1 MPASMKFSSICKL
14 YVHPLAGLVG
24 LTTIILLVSGC
35 AAVGP
40 DYETPEAPVSE
51 QWIDIDTPG
60 VNDQSAELAQWWTAF
75 NDPVLNSLVEQAYQQ
90 NLTRKSRDR
99 YWQQISPNP
108 TDQRR
113 GGQG

>member
-90 NLTRKSRDR
+90 NLTLR
-99 YWQQISPNP
+99 IA
-108 TDQRR
+108 
-113 GGQG
+113 GLGQG